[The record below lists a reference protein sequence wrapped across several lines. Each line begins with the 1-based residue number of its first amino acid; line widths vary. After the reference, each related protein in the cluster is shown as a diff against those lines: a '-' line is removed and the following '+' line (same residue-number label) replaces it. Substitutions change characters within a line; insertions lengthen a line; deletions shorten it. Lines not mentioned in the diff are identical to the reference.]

1 VSASY
6 GGVTLSKPLQIRP
19 IGVLSIPITPT
30 TLVGGGISSG
40 VVKLECK
47 AGPGPI
53 PVVFGASM
61 PSVAATIA
69 PNVLVPVG
77 VQTAPVT
84 VTTWPVTATKKPK
97 ITATANGI
105 TKSKTLTVTP

>member
-1 VSASY
+1 
-6 GGVTLSKPLQIRP
+6 
-19 IGVLSIPITPT
+19 
-30 TLVGGGISSG
+30 
-40 VVKLECK
+40 
-47 AGPGPI
+47 
-53 PVVFGASM
+53 M